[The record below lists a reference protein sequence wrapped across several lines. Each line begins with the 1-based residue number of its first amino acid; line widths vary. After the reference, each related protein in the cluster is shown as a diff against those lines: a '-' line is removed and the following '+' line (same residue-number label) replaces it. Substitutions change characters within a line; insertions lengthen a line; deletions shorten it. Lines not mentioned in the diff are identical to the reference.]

1 MSNTSITVAPYR
13 LEKNDWLTLT
23 AKRLTL
29 AYRFGNYGYIDG
41 FDFRTA
47 CAHKLG
53 FSGAMAGAKLPTGR
67 IWIGHDGKHP
77 PRTRS
82 RSCALA
88 EATTLRRPKDG
99 GHRPGHR
106 HVPVPGVVGEV
117 ARG

>member
-53 FSGAMAGAKLPTGR
+53 VQRRHGGR
-67 IWIGHDGKHP
+67 QAADRP
-77 PRTRS
+77 DLDRTR
-82 RSCALA
+82 RQAPA
-88 EATTLRRPKDG
+88 QNPFAILRTR
-99 GHRPGHR
+99 
-106 HVPVPGVVGEV
+106 
-117 ARG
+117 